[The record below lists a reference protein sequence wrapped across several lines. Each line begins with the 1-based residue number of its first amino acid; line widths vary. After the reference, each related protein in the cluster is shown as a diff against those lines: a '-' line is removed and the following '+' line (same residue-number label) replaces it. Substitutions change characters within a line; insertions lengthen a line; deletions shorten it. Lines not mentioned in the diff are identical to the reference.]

1 MCDPDIEARHELYD
15 RVINVRLG
23 AGVPI
28 GTRGTII
35 GVMLGPTHL
44 DTYYEVLFDHLPKN
58 SLDAILFGGH
68 NQQCRIKVRSYH
80 LLNYSHSLRMRSMAN
95 YQQQK
100 AAPTENAWE
109 KPLAEPAAA
118 VRQTQAQAPTR
129 ILKRDTTENATAP
142 VAKPT
147 PAPAAATQPKVNLAE
162 MIFASAKKAAP
173 SNNHSASVVTE
184 KPVLTPVVAES
195 AVKLP
200 ATRESAIL
208 THSPVQKLP
217 EFEMAMRA
225 ANVNLASPKTETRE
239 PLAPFPTKPLMDSI
253 FLRAI
258 QESKQIPS
266 LEPYQSSNNTPT
278 STQQPWDLLSS
289 TKMNDTLNDLPASL
303 RQAWR
308 AMPEDPVPFRQQPL
322 DLLMSH
328 HRVPETTPPAP
339 THDTRT

>member
-1 MCDPDIEARHELYD
+1 MCDPDIETRHELFD

-35 GVMLGPTHL
+35 GVMLGHTHL

-80 LLNYSHSLRMRSMAN
+80 LLNYSHSLRTRSMAN
-95 YQQQK
+95 HQQSK
-100 AAPTENAWE
+100 TATTENAWE
-109 KPLAEPAAA
+109 KPFVEPAAF
-118 VRQTQAQAPTR
+118 RPSPTPTQ
-129 ILKRDTTENATAP
+129 ILKRDPADNAIQP

-147 PAPAAATQPKVNLAE
+147 PVPVPAKKPNDNLVA
-162 MIFASAKKAAP
+162 MIFASAKKTAP
-173 SNNHSASVVTE
+173 SNNHPAPLVTE
-184 KPVLTPVVAES
+184 KPVITPVVAES
-195 AVKLP
+195 VVKPP
-200 ATRESAIL
+200 AIREIAIP
-208 THSPVQKLP
+208 TQATVPKSS
-217 EFEMAMRA
+217 EIEMAMRA
-225 ANVNLASPKTETRE
+225 ANVIVTTSKMEANE
-239 PLAPFPTKPLMDSI
+239 PPAPFPTKPLMDSM

-266 LEPYQSSNNTPT
+266 LETYQSSNNAPA

-289 TKMNDTLNDLPASL
+289 AKINDSPDDIPASL

-328 HRVPETTPPAP
+328 HGVPERISSAP
-339 THDTRT
+339 THDART